1 MDFLKKDFI
10 FKDVNKLKGV
20 GTQLSKYLK
29 NKGIEKIKD
38 IILNLPYSE
47 TDRSKLVKLNNL
59 EIDKGEPLKGK
70 LLIQMF
76 EKSSLRTRL
85 SFYLAIKQLG
95 GSTLTLRPD
104 ELHLAKGGESIQDTA
119 KILSNFGN
127 AFMLRTD
134 SDKKLEEF
142 EKYLSIPIINGL
154 SPSSHPT
161 QILSDIFTVEE
172 IKNKPISNL
181 KITWIGD
188 SNNVLNSLIAAS
200 IKFSF
205 KLNIGCPTKYQPS
218 KIIMKY
224 IKSNNNKIRIL
235 HDPKK
240 AAKGADVIFSDK
252 VISMNDKVNKSKK
265 LGQFKK
271 FKINKKLMSLAKKNC
286 IFLHCLPRGKE
297 VEEDVFLSKQ
307 SKVWQQALNRV
318 HVQKSILLYCFGK
331 LR

>member
-1 MDFLKKDFI
+1 MKHFINLQDISSKDLRKILIDAKKR
-10 FKDVNKLKGV
+10 KSARK
-20 GTQLSKYLK
+20 
-29 NKGIEKIKD
+29 
-38 IILNLPYSE
+38 
-47 TDRSKLVKLNNL
+47 KLNNL
-59 EIDKGEPLKGK
+59 EVDKGAPLKGK

-104 ELHLAKGGESIQDTA
+104 ELHLSKGGETIEDTA

-134 SDKKLEEF
+134 NDEKLEEF
-142 EKYLSIPIINGL
+142 RKYLSIPIINGL
-154 SPSSHPT
+154 SPSSHAT
-161 QILSDIFTVEE
+161 QILSDVFTIEE
-172 IKNKPISNL
+172 IKKKPISKLN
-181 KITWIGD
+181 ISWVGD

-205 KLNIGCPTKYQPS
+205 KLSIGCPKKYQPK
-218 KIIMKY
+218 KIILDY
-224 IKSNNNKIRIL
+224 IKNNKNKISFYN
-235 HDPKK
+235 DAKK
-240 AAKGADVIFSDK
+240 AVIEADVIFSDK
-252 VISMNDKVNKSKK
+252 VISMNDKVNKIKK
-265 LGQFKK
+265 INHFKK
-271 FKINKKLMSLAKKNC
+271 FKIDKKLMSFAKKDC

-297 VEEDVFLSKQ
+297 VDEKVFSSKQ

-318 HVQKSILLYCFGK
+318 HVQKSILLYCFGR

>member
-1 MDFLKKDFI
+1 MKHF
-10 FKDVNKLKGV
+10 VNL
-20 GTQLSKYLK
+20 
-29 NKGIEKIKD
+29 KD
-38 IILNLPYSE
+38 IHAKDLRKILIDAKKRKIQRKSLSA
-47 TDRSKLVKLNNL
+47 L
-59 EIDKGEPLKGK
+59 EVDKDLPLKGK

-104 ELHLAKGGESIQDTA
+104 ELHLSKGGESIEDTA

-134 SDKKLEEF
+134 SDKKLKEF
-142 EKYLSIPIINGL
+142 RRHLSIPIINGL

-161 QILSDIFTVEE
+161 QILSDVFTVEE
-172 IKNKPISNL
+172 IKKKLISKLN
-181 KITWIGD
+181 IAWIGD

-205 KLNIGCPTKYQPS
+205 KLNIGSPKNYTPKKEILS
-218 KIIMKY
+218 Y
-224 IKSNNNKIRIL
+224 IKNNKNKISI
-235 HDPKK
+235 HND
-240 AAKGADVIFSDK
+240 AKRAVRGADVIFSDK
-252 VISMNDKVNKSKK
+252 VISMNDKVNKIKK
-265 LGQFKK
+265 LTKFKK
-271 FKINKKLMSLAKKNC
+271 FKINKKLMSLANKDC
-286 IFLHCLPRGKE
+286 IFLHCLPRGTE
-297 VEEDVFLSKQ
+297 VDEEVFLSKK

>member
-1 MDFLKKDFI
+1 MKHFINLKDI
-10 FKDVNKLKGV
+10 P
-20 GTQLSKYLK
+20 
-29 NKGIEKIKD
+29 IKD
-38 IILNLPYSE
+38 LRKIISDAQKRKNL
-47 TDRSKLVKLNNL
+47 RKKLSHLDV
-59 EIDKGEPLKGK
+59 DKDAPLKGK

-85 SFYLAIKQLG
+85 SFDLAIRQLG

-104 ELHLAKGGESIQDTA
+104 ELHLSKGGESIEDTA

-142 EKYLSIPIINGL
+142 KKYLSIPVINGL

-172 IKNKPISNL
+172 IKKKPIHKLN
-181 KITWIGD
+181 IAWIGD
-188 SNNVLNSLIAAS
+188 CNNVLNSLIAAS

-205 KLNIGCPTKYQPS
+205 KLKIGCPKKYKPD
-218 KIIMKY
+218 KNIMDY
-224 IKSNNNKIRIL
+224 IQKNNNKIDIYPS
-235 HDPKK
+235 PKK
-240 AAKGADVIFSDK
+240 AAFNADVLFSDK
-252 VISMNDKVNKSKK
+252 VISINDKVNKTKK
-265 LGQFKK
+265 LKNFKK
-271 FKINKKLMSLAKKNC
+271 FKNDKKMMGYAKKDC
-286 IFLHCLPRGKE
+286 IFLHCLPRGNE
-297 VEEDVFLSKQ
+297 VDEEVFSSKQ
-307 SKVWQQALNRV
+307 SKLWIQAFNSV

>member
-1 MDFLKKDFI
+1 MKNFLNLEDIPINDLKKILIDA
-10 FKDVNKLKGV
+10 KRRKRLRKKL
-20 GTQLSKYLK
+20 
-29 NKGIEKIKD
+29 D
-38 IILNLPYSE
+38 NLE
-47 TDRSKLVKLNNL
+47 TD
-59 EIDKGEPLKGK
+59 KGAPLKGK

-104 ELHLAKGGESIQDTA
+104 ELHLSKGGESIQDTA

-127 AFMLRTD
+127 AFMLRTSKD
-134 SDKKLEEF
+134 EKLEEF

-172 IKNKPISNL
+172 IKKKPISRLN
-181 KITWIGD
+181 ITWIGD

-205 KLNIGCPTKYQPS
+205 KLNIGCPIKYKPS
-218 KIIMKY
+218 KKIMRY
-224 IKSNNNKIRIL
+224 IKNNNNKIIIL

-240 AAKGADVIFSDK
+240 S
-252 VISMNDKVNKSKK
+252 SK
-265 LGQFKK
+265 
-271 FKINKKLMSLAKKNC
+271 
-286 IFLHCLPRGKE
+286 RG
-297 VEEDVFLSKQ
+297 
-307 SKVWQQALNRV
+307 
-318 HVQKSILLYCFGK
+318 
-331 LR
+331 

>member
-1 MDFLKKDFI
+1 
-10 FKDVNKLKGV
+10 
-20 GTQLSKYLK
+20 
-29 NKGIEKIKD
+29 
-38 IILNLPYSE
+38 
-47 TDRSKLVKLNNL
+47 
-59 EIDKGEPLKGK
+59 
-70 LLIQMF
+70 MF
-76 EKSSLRTRL
+76 EKASLRTRL

-104 ELHLAKGGESIQDTA
+104 ELHLSNGGESVQDTA

-127 AFMLRTD
+127 AFMLRTSKD
-134 SDKKLEEF
+134 EKLEEF
-142 EKYLSIPIINGL
+142 KKYLSIPIINGL

-172 IKNKPISNL
+172 IKKKPISKLN
-181 KITWIGD
+181 ITWIGD

-205 KLNIGCPTKYQPS
+205 KLSIGCPTKYQPS

-265 LGQFKK
+265 LNQFKK
-271 FKINKKLMSLAKKNC
+271 FKINKKLMSFAKKNC

-297 VEEDVFLSKQ
+297 VEEDVFLSKK

>member
-1 MDFLKKDFI
+1 MKNFLNLEDIPAKDLKKILIDA
-10 FKDVNKLKGV
+10 KRRKKKRKKL
-20 GTQLSKYLK
+20 
-29 NKGIEKIKD
+29 D
-38 IILNLPYSE
+38 
-47 TDRSKLVKLNNL
+47 NL
-59 EIDKGEPLKGK
+59 EADKGLPLKGK

-104 ELHLAKGGESIQDTA
+104 ELHLSKGGESIQDTA

-134 SDKKLEEF
+134 NDEKLNEF
-142 EKYLSIPIINGL
+142 KKYLSIPIINGL
-154 SPSSHPT
+154 SPISHPT

-172 IKNKPISNL
+172 IKKKPISSLN
-181 KITWIGD
+181 ITWIGD

-205 KLNIGCPTKYQPS
+205 KLNIGCPSKYKPS
-218 KIIMKY
+218 KRMMQY
-224 IKSNNNKIRIL
+224 IKGTHNKILIT

-240 AAKGADVIFSDK
+240 AVKGADVIFSDK
-252 VISMNDKVNKSKK
+252 VISMNDKVNKFKK
-265 LGQFKK
+265 LNHFKR
-271 FKINKKLMSLAKKNC
+271 FKINKKLMNLAKKDC

-297 VEEDVFLSKQ
+297 FEEKVFLSRQ
-307 SKVWQQALNRV
+307 SKVWQQAINRV